1 MLRRRTET
9 AEERHQRTVVE
20 PQQQQRAAEV
30 AQQVKDS
37 TKTGWRDRGT
47 PEEQARIGYDETHPR
62 HPRYRQP

>member
-20 PQQQQRAAEV
+20 PQQQQRAAEI

-47 PEEQARIGYDETHPR
+47 PAEQARIGYDQTHPK